1 MENYLKENKVNWMQW
16 KLRMPLVL
24 FLLGLMAGIYQSFPK
39 LFLIPNSYLISSI
52 QYLGG
57 VALLIWLF
65 EKIGLN
71 DKKVHFSL
79 GILLIASGFLLDF
92 IFVGYR

>member
-1 MENYLKENKVNWMQW
+1 MENFLKENRVNWTQW

-24 FLLGLMAGIYQSFPK
+24 FLLGSMAGIYQSFPK

-57 VALLIWLF
+57 ISLLILLF

-79 GILLIASGFLLDF
+79 GILLIASGLLIDF
-92 IFVGYR
+92 ILVGYR

>member
-57 VALLIWLF
+57 IALLIWLF

-71 DKKVHFSL
+71 DKKVHFSV
-79 GILLIASGFLLDF
+79 GILLIAAGFLIDF